1 MAEQRTLR
9 KTVIAEAKNRLWKSI
24 RRDRRLT
31 SSDKLVASYLLD
43 CYPLSLHQRISDIAE
58 ENVLSHA
65 TVERA
70 IRRLADVGYF
80 VVGKAGG
87 RSNLY
92 VPKLRRSGKSRG
104 RDRR

>member
-1 MAEQRTLR
+1 MAERRTLR
-9 KTVIAEAKNRLWKSI
+9 KTVIAEEKHRLWKSI

-31 SSDKLVASYLLD
+31 SSEKLVASYLLD
-43 CYPLSLHQRISDIAE
+43 CYPVSPRQRILDIAE

-70 IRRLADVGYF
+70 IRRLADFGYF
-80 VVGKAGG
+80 LVGKVGG
-87 RSNLY
+87 RFNLY

-104 RDRR
+104 GSGR